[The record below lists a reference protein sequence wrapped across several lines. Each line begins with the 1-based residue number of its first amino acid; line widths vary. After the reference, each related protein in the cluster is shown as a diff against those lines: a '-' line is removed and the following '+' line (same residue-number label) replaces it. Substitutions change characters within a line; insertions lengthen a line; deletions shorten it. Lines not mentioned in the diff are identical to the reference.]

1 MTFFIL
7 GSHPELSLAEIK
19 AVVGDKPV
27 VVSTKDILIL
37 DGVDKSEQVLQEQ
50 LAGTIKIGQVIGEMV
65 DWNENEVAD
74 LIASF
79 ASEAALKNKISFGI
93 SAYGM
98 GSEAR
103 ELGKAVKARLKQ
115 TGRPVRF
122 VTSKQAQLS
131 SVVVQE
137 NDLLSSG
144 GEYVLIK
151 ADRKILIGQTQTVQD
166 YKAWSDRDYGRPA
179 RDAKSGMLP
188 PKLARMMI
196 NLSGIEPSGMT
207 LLDPFCGSG
216 TVLSEAMLLGFGKL
230 IGSDISKKAIE
241 DTRRNLEWLRDPS
254 TESTIPGI
262 ELLVHDA
269 RTLGEVVPGPVDV
282 IVTETYLGAP
292 RVKAMSAHDIEK
304 QKNELFALYE
314 PAFKT
319 FKTLLAPGGRMVIA
333 LPAFKTKEG
342 IVRLNM
348 QDRFASA
355 GFHIEH
361 TFLYSRKDQIVAR
374 EIFVLS

>member
-1 MTFFIL
+1 MTFFVL
-7 GSHPELSLAEIK
+7 GSHPELSMAEIK

-27 VVSTKDILIL
+27 VVSTPEVLIL
-37 DGVDKSEQVLQEQ
+37 DGVEQSEPALQER
-50 LAGTIKIGQVIGEMV
+50 LAGTIKIGQVIGEMA
-65 DWNENEVAD
+65 DWNENEIAD

-98 GSEAR
+98 ESEAR

-137 NDLLSSG
+137 NGLLSSG

-196 NLSGIEPSGMT
+196 NLSGIEPSGKT

-216 TVLSEAMLLGFGKL
+216 TVLAEAMLLGFGKL
-230 IGSDISKKAIE
+230 IGSDISDKATQ
-241 DTRRNLEWLRDPS
+241 DTSKNLSWLADLEQIKPPEIS
-254 TESTIPGI
+254 VYAQDI
-262 ELLVHDA
+262 
-269 RTLGEVVPGPVDV
+269 RTLNEVMTDPVDV
-282 IVTETYLGAP
+282 IVTETYLGVP
-292 RVKAMSAHDIEK
+292 RTKMMSPRDVEQ
-304 QKNELFALYE
+304 QKKELLALYE
-314 PAFKT
+314 PAL
-319 FKTLLAPGGRMVIA
+319 KTLKGLLAQGGRIVIA
-333 LPAFKTKEG
+333 IPAFKTKEG

-355 GFHIEH
+355 GFQIEH